1 MTSSP
6 LPLEIW
12 WLVCQELVR
21 DAPPDFNSLFSCA
34 LVDRAMAKV
43 ALPPLYSVHHKAL
56 VNLDASIAGQV
67 RWANLWRSLILSSI
81 GKTAFPYALWIRKL
95 QLGDLQLTL
104 QDIARNPAVR
114 EDLFKGDMAEFEM
127 VSNVNMTRAVQRK
140 LGRVP
145 LAYDAIALKVG
156 DAITSFVKDA
166 ADRNDKVVTLAKL
179 ESHRI
184 PTDVL
189 ITWTSRLSTL
199 RSLTLREVDSL
210 NADVASA
217 IRRDCP
223 SFAKLR
229 CLTGPGDN
237 ADGDMAAFLF
247 GLAPQTLEHFEV
259 ISYNNFGQQTFAALA
274 FHSKSLKNIMLA
286 SISQEAVPALSFL
299 CECTAIETLRLEY
312 ESRAIPYPWKDDH
325 KESYLQVAEWLRNS
339 QGLTSLDIGALPDT
353 PSLLAK
359 VLPSKNLR
367 LRSLRVHISEH
378 TRQDS
383 EFYPSLS
390 HQETLEEL
398 FIEDYEDSF
407 GPSEALVQ
415 AVSECRNLV
424 ALYAVN
430 SQFTA
435 FDLRQL
441 CLTLPRLEI
450 LQFDGEHQDSTLD
463 ALMGFERLKYVTV
476 NGTSSFSFDRLR
488 SFIEGLSV
496 KGSKPAESTSANGSA
511 TISKGPHYGFSLIIA
526 SQIGFGSTKFTKA
539 QETSL
544 QDLIKERVNGELSL
558 TYIQDE
564 DELHESDFSD

>member
-1 MTSSP
+1 MKSSA

-43 ALPPLYSVHHKAL
+43 ALPLLYSVHHKAL
-56 VNLDASIAGQV
+56 VDLDASIRTGQV

-81 GKTAFPYALWIRKL
+81 GKTAFPYALWIRNL
-95 QLGDLQLTL
+95 QLGDLQMTL
-104 QDIARNPAVR
+104 QDVARNPAVR
-114 EDLFKGDMAEFEM
+114 EDLFRGNMAEFEIL
-127 VSNVNMTRAVQRK
+127 SNVNMTRAAQRK
-140 LGRVP
+140 LGRAP

-166 ADRNDKVVTLAKL
+166 ADRNDTVVTLAKL

-184 PTDVL
+184 PSDVL
-189 ITWTSRLSTL
+189 TTWTSRLSTL

-229 CLTGPGDN
+229 CLTGPGEN
-237 ADGDMAAFLF
+237 ADGDMAAFLLS
-247 GLAPQTLEHFEV
+247 LAPQTLEHFEV
-259 ISYNNFGQQTFAALA
+259 ISYNNF
-274 FHSKSLKNIMLA
+274 
-286 SISQEAVPALSFL
+286 
-299 CECTAIETLRLEY
+299 
-312 ESRAIPYPWKDDH
+312 DDH

-339 QGLTSLDIGALPDT
+339 HGLTSLEISAIPDT

-359 VLPSKNLR
+359 VLPSENLR
-367 LRSLRVHISEH
+367 LHSLRVDISEL

-398 FIEDYEDSF
+398 FIENYEDSF
-407 GPSEALVQ
+407 GSSEALVR
-415 AVSECRNLV
+415 AISECRNLV

-435 FDLRQL
+435 LDLRQL

-450 LQFDGEHQDSTLD
+450 LQFDGEHQDNTLD
-463 ALMGFERLKYVTV
+463 ALMGFERLKNATV
-476 NGTSSFSFDRLR
+476 NGTSSFSFDRLC
-488 SFIEGLSV
+488 SFIDGLAI
-496 KGSKPAESTSANGSA
+496 KGKPAESALATGSA
-511 TISKGPHYGFSLIIA
+511 TISKGPHYGFNLIIA

-539 QETSL
+539 QETAL

>member
-12 WLVCQELVR
+12 WLVCQELVG
-21 DAPPDFNSLFSCA
+21 DAPPDFNSLFSSA

-56 VNLDASIAGQV
+56 VNLDTASPNGQD

-95 QLGDLQLTL
+95 QLGDLQSSL
-104 QDIARNPAVR
+104 QDFARNLAVR
-114 EDLFKGDMAEFEM
+114 EALFRGDMAKFE
-127 VSNVNMTRAVQRK
+127 VISNVNMTRAAQRK

-166 ADRNDKVVTLAKL
+166 ADRNDKLVTLAKL

-229 CLTGPGDN
+229 CLNGAGDN
-237 ADGDMAAFLF
+237 ADGDMAAFLLS
-247 GLAPQTLEHFEV
+247 LAPQTLEHFEV
-259 ISYNNFGQQTFAALA
+259 ISTNNFGQQTFAALG
-274 FHSKSLKNIMLA
+274 FHSTSLRKIMLA
-286 SISQEAVPALSFL
+286 SISQEAVPALSSL
-299 CECTAIETLRLEY
+299 CECTAIENLKLEY
-312 ESRAIPYPWKDDH
+312 ESRAISYHWKDDH

-339 QGLTSLDIGALPDT
+339 QSLTSLEITSLPDT

-367 LRSLRVHISEH
+367 LRNLRVDISEL

-383 EFYPSLS
+383 AFYPSLS

-398 FIEDYEDSF
+398 FIENYEDSF
-407 GPSEALVQ
+407 GPSEPLVQ
-415 AVSECRNLV
+415 AISECRNLV

-435 FDLRQL
+435 LDLRQL

-450 LQFDGEHQDSTLD
+450 LQFDGEHQDGTLD
-463 ALMGFERLKYVTV
+463 ALMGFECLKYVTV
-476 NGTSSFSFDRLR
+476 NGTSSFSFERLR
-488 SFIEGLSV
+488 SFIDGLAV
-496 KGSKPAESTSANGSA
+496 KSKHAQSTSANGSA
-511 TISKGPHYGFSLIIA
+511 AISKGPHYGFSLIIA

>member
-56 VNLDASIAGQV
+56 VNLDASITGQV

-114 EDLFKGDMAEFEM
+114 EDLFRGDMAEFEI
-127 VSNVNMTRAVQRK
+127 VNNVNMTRAAQRK

-189 ITWTSRLSTL
+189 TTWTSRLSTL

-229 CLTGPGDN
+229 CLTGPGEN
-237 ADGDMAAFLF
+237 ADGDMAAFLLS
-247 GLAPQTLEHFEV
+247 LAPQTLEHFEV

-274 FHSKSLKNIMLA
+274 FHSKSLRKIMLA
-286 SISQEAVPALSFL
+286 SISQAAVPALSSL
-299 CECTAIETLRLEY
+299 CECTSIETLRLEY
-312 ESRAIPYPWKDDH
+312 ESRAISYPWKDDH

-339 QGLTSLDIGALPDT
+339 QSLTSLEMYALPDS

-359 VLPSKNLR
+359 VLPSENLR
-367 LRSLRVHISEH
+367 LRSLRVDISEL

-398 FIEDYEDSF
+398 FIENYEDSF
-407 GPSEALVQ
+407 GPSEALVR
-415 AVSECRNLV
+415 AVSGCRNLV

-435 FDLRQL
+435 LDLRQL
-441 CLTLPRLEI
+441 CLALPRLEI

-463 ALMGFERLKYVTV
+463 ALTGFERLKYVTV
-476 NGTSSFSFDRLR
+476 NGTSSFSFDRLY
-488 SFIEGLSV
+488 SFIDGLAA
-496 KGSKPAESTSANGSA
+496 KGEPAESASANGPA
-511 TISKGPHYGFSLIIA
+511 AISKGPHYGFSLIIA

-544 QDLIKERVNGELSL
+544 QHLIKERVNGELSL